1 MNAMTKLLCGLIL
14 FVTLTGCIAED
25 YDFTPPTVTL
35 METDSVDSVEL
46 TETNIDWRG
55 ENGKLLEKET
65 KEVVDFA
72 RKQKELTFPSGQQ
85 VDVLFDSEDFA
96 VEELRA
102 FLWLGN
108 EKWQLD
114 MEEDRSFTLP
124 RGKGSY
130 VLEVDLQTDRGSAQ
144 YVGNIVIE

>member
-1 MNAMTKLLCGLIL
+1 MRNHFKAFLCL
-14 FVTLTGCIAED
+14 FLTFFMTGCIGED

-35 METDSVDSVEL
+35 MNTDSVNSVEL

-55 ENGKLLEKET
+55 ENSKPLEKET

-72 RKQKELTFPSGQQ
+72 REQKELTFPSGQQ
-85 VDVLFDSEDFA
+85 VDLLFESEDFA

-108 EKWQLD
+108 EKLQLD
-114 MEEDRSFTLP
+114 MSENRSFTLP
-124 RGKGSY
+124 KGKGSY
-130 VLEVDLQTDRGSAQ
+130 VLEVDLQTDRGNAQ

>member
-1 MNAMTKLLCGLIL
+1 MRYVKPFIYLVLTIA
-14 FVTLTGCIAED
+14 LTGCIAED

-35 METDSVDSVEL
+35 MEKDSVDSVEL

-55 ENGKLLEKET
+55 ENGKAVEKET

-72 RKQKELTFPSGQQ
+72 REQKELTFSSGQQ

-96 VEELRA
+96 VDELRA

-108 EKWQLD
+108 EKLQLEMD
-114 MEEDRSFTLP
+114 KNRSFTFP
-124 RGKGSY
+124 KGKGAY
-130 VLEVDLQTDRGSAQ
+130 VLEGDLQTDRGSAQ
-144 YVGNIVIE
+144 YVGNIVIQ

>member
-1 MNAMTKLLCGLIL
+1 MRYVKPFICL
-14 FVTLTGCIAED
+14 FLTITLTGCIAED

-35 METDSVDSVEL
+35 MNTDSVDSVEL

-55 ENGKLLEKET
+55 ENGKAVEKET

-72 RKQKELTFPSGQQ
+72 RKQKELTFSSGQQ

-108 EKWQLD
+108 ERLQLD
-114 MEEDRSFTLP
+114 MDEDRSFTFP
-124 RGKGSY
+124 KGKGSY

>member
-1 MNAMTKLLCGLIL
+1 MRYVKSLICL
-14 FVTLTGCIAED
+14 FLTIALTGCISED

-55 ENGKLLEKET
+55 ENGKPLEKET
-65 KEVVDFA
+65 KEVIDFT
-72 RKQKELTFPSGQQ
+72 REQKELTFPSGQQ

-108 EKWQLD
+108 EKLQLD
-114 MEEDRSFTLP
+114 MDENRSFTFP

-144 YVGNIVIE
+144 YVGNIVIQ

>member
-1 MNAMTKLLCGLIL
+1 MKHFLRALICL
-14 FVTLTGCIAED
+14 FLIFSLTGCIAED

-46 TETNIDWRG
+46 TETNIEWRG
-55 ENGKLLEKET
+55 ENGKPLEKET

-72 RKQKELTFPSGQQ
+72 REQKELTFPSGQQ

-102 FLWLGN
+102 FLWIGN
-108 EKWQLD
+108 EKLQLKMD
-114 MEEDRSFTLP
+114 ENRSFTFP
-124 RGKGSY
+124 KGKGSY

-144 YVGNIVIE
+144 YVGNIVIQ

>member
-1 MNAMTKLLCGLIL
+1 MKHSLRALVCLFLI
-14 FVTLTGCIAED
+14 FFLTGCIGED

-55 ENGKLLEKET
+55 ENGKPLEKET

-108 EKWQLD
+108 EKLQLD
-114 MEEDRSFTLP
+114 MEEDRSFTFP
-124 RGKGSY
+124 KGRGSY
-130 VLEVDLQTDRGSAQ
+130 VLEIDLQTDRGSAQ
-144 YVGNIVIE
+144 YVGNIVIQ

>member
-1 MNAMTKLLCGLIL
+1 MGYVKGFIYLLIT
-14 FVTLTGCIAED
+14 FALTGCIAED

-35 METDSVDSVEL
+35 METDSVNSVEL
-46 TETNIDWRG
+46 TETNIDWHG
-55 ENGKLLEKET
+55 ENEKPWEKET

-72 RKQKELTFPSGQQ
+72 REQEELTFPSGQQ

-96 VEELRA
+96 VEELHA

-108 EKWQLD
+108 EKWHLD
-114 MEEDRSFTLP
+114 MDEDRTFTFP

-130 VLEVDLQTDRGSAQ
+130 VLEIDLQTDRGSAQ
-144 YVGNIVIE
+144 YVGNIVIQ

>member
-1 MNAMTKLLCGLIL
+1 MRNHLKAFLCL
-14 FVTLTGCIAED
+14 FLTFFMTGCIGED

-35 METDSVDSVEL
+35 MNTDSVDSVEL

-55 ENGKLLEKET
+55 ENGKPLEKET

-72 RKQKELTFPSGQQ
+72 REQKELTFPSGQQ
-85 VDVLFDSEDFA
+85 VDLLFDSEDFA

-108 EKWQLD
+108 EKLQLD
-114 MEEDRSFTLP
+114 MGENRSFTFP
-124 RGKGSY
+124 KGKGSY
-130 VLEVDLQTDRGSAQ
+130 VLEVDLQTDRGNAQ

>member
-1 MNAMTKLLCGLIL
+1 MRYVKSFICL
-14 FVTLTGCIAED
+14 FLTIALTGCIAED

-35 METDSVDSVEL
+35 METDSIDSVEL
-46 TETNIDWRG
+46 TETNIDWQG
-55 ENGKLLEKET
+55 ENGKPLEKDT

-72 RKQKELTFPSGQQ
+72 REQKELTFPSGQQ

-108 EKWQLD
+108 EKLQLD
-114 MEEDRSFTLP
+114 MDENRSFTFP

-144 YVGNIVIE
+144 YVGNIVIQ

>member
-1 MNAMTKLLCGLIL
+1 MKHFSRALVFLFLI
-14 FVTLTGCIAED
+14 FSLTGCIGED

-35 METDSVDSVEL
+35 MNTDSVDSVEL

-55 ENGKLLEKET
+55 ENGKPLEKEI
-65 KEVVDFA
+65 KDVVDFA
-72 RKQKELTFPSGQQ
+72 REQKELTFPSGQQ

-108 EKWQLD
+108 EKLQLD
-114 MEEDRSFTLP
+114 MEENRSFTFP
-124 RGKGSY
+124 KGKGSY

>member
-1 MNAMTKLLCGLIL
+1 MRYVKPLICL
-14 FVTLTGCIAED
+14 FLTIALTGCIAED
-25 YDFTPPTVTL
+25 YDFTPPAVTL

-55 ENGKLLEKET
+55 ENGKAVEKET

-72 RKQKELTFPSGQQ
+72 REQKELTFSSGQQ

-114 MEEDRSFTLP
+114 LDEGRSITFP

-130 VLEVDLQTDRGSAQ
+130 VLEVDLQTDRGNAQ
-144 YVGNIVIE
+144 YVGNIVIQ

>member
-14 FVTLTGCIAED
+14 IVTLTGCIAED
-25 YDFTPPTVTL
+25 YDLTPPTVTL

-55 ENGKLLEKET
+55 KKGKPLEKEK

-85 VDVLFDSEDFA
+85 VDVLLDSEDFA

-108 EKWQLD
+108 EKLQLD
-114 MEEDRSFTLP
+114 MEEDRSFTFP
-124 RGKGSY
+124 KGRGSY
-130 VLEVDLQTDRGSAQ
+130 VLEIDLQTDRGSAQ